1 MTKKEKIRNSYL
13 LLIFSFLIESF
24 NDRGFSLKEI
34 DNIDLSKL
42 DKDDLLII
50 SIYRWLKNIRKIFA
64 KPNVQKFAFNR
75 LKKSKPFLNEKEYKA
90 DKLIV
95 ALFLFYLY
103 LDLKQFDDKKD
114 WIIPPFKK
122 DEIKELILSFDRIT
136 KDTSEFCYDIVR
148 GLDPSKESILYFRE
162 ISGRLFKPIKEGD
175 NNGDSKDNNVVE

>member
-1 MTKKEKIRNSYL
+1 MTKREKIRNSYL
-13 LLIFSFLIESF
+13 LITFSFLIEALQ
-24 NDRGFSLKEI
+24 DRGFKISDIKKMKIE
-34 DNIDLSKL
+34 KL
-42 DKDDLLII
+42 DKDDMLII
-50 SIYRWLKNIRKIFA
+50 SLYKWL
-64 KPNVQKFAFNR
+64 NR
-75 LKKSKPFLNEKEYKA
+75 LKKMFAQPNIQKFAYERLKKTVPFKSEREYKA

-148 GLDPSKESILYFRE
+148 GIDPSKESILYFRE
-162 ISGRLFKPIKEGD
+162 ISGRLFKPIKEGED
-175 NNGDSKDNNVVE
+175 NGNSENDNMVK